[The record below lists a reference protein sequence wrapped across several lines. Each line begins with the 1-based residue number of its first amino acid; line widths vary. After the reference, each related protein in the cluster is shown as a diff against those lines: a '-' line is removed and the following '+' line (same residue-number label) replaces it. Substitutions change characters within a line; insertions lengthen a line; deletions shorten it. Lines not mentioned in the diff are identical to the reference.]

1 MKKYIKKLAV
11 FTLGLVLV
19 IPLFY
24 FPLEVNA
31 DYDEA
36 EYMGEDLLTD
46 IPEVSTVA
54 AVGTTLDIKAK
65 SVVLME
71 PYTGNVLYENN
82 ADERLAPASITKIM
96 SLLLVMEAIENEKL
110 TLDTKVT
117 ASEHAASMGGSQ
129 IWLEVGEEMTVD
141 ELLRAS
147 VIASANDATVA
158 LAEAVSGSEETF
170 VALMN
175 ERAKELGMKN
185 TTFVNC
191 CGLDT
196 DGHLTSGRDVA
207 IMASALIKHALIK
220 KYSTVW
226 MDALRNGKSE
236 LTNTNKLVRYYSGA
250 TGLKTG
256 TTSKA
261 GCCVAATAERD
272 GMELVAVVMGG
283 ETSNERFT
291 GAKKLLDYGFANW
304 SFVTLTPN
312 LGEIGEIPV
321 LKGMEKFITADSG
334 GGEINLLLSKGKQE
348 EVTQTVEI
356 NENIEAPVLTGDI
369 IGSVKFVLDGKQVG
383 ELPVYSANTVE
394 KVTFFNA
401 LALLISSAIA
411 P

>member
-24 FPLEVNA
+24 FPLEANA

-312 LGEIGEIPV
+312 LGEVGEIPV